1 MWVLFLRATANIS
14 LCYFAE
20 SNAKALLSAEPT
32 KMPTVCDCL
41 RSCRGHI
48 GCRRCVSPVATHTQ
62 AKNIIFACSYGKY
75 EAKLSQYL
83 ILPIGN
89 PSFHSIIALTGMC
102 HIPVISLIKNLPTE
116 VRRYTFFIEIFFA
129 CFLTLL
135 LCRSSFICG
144 IMLTHY
150 H

>member
-1 MWVLFLRATANIS
+1 MFLPSGSEVGFVT
-14 LCYFAE
+14 FVK

-41 RSCRGHI
+41 HSCRGHI
-48 GCRRCVSPVATHTQ
+48 GCRRCVSPLATHTQ
-62 AKNIIFACSYGKY
+62 AENNIFACSYGKY
-75 EAKLSQYL
+75 DVKLSQHL

-89 PSFHSIIALTGMC
+89 PSFHSVIALTGMC
-102 HIPVISLIKNLPTE
+102 HIPVISLMKNLPTE

-135 LCRSSFICG
+135 LCRSSFICC